1 MDKTLLPEIDRL
13 LRSYVWCDVT
23 VQDEQGGVISSAIG
37 RRWPSGLWEVLVDES
52 CPVEKESWMTGDDYG
67 LFWGTHTVHVE
78 KLHDDDSHDW
88 DSLKEDVRHIVKE
101 RLSHMSVV
109 EPARLEEVLI
119 PNITILLLKAFDSAT
134 ACATVSEALGE
145 RVHCFMD
152 LVQNVIDSRWNLSA
166 SHEAPVYLP
175 DLAAVQVQLPELDM
189 GFDGADVRESLA

>member
-1 MDKTLLPEIDRL
+1 M
-13 LRSYVWCDVT
+13 
-23 VQDEQGGVISSAIG
+23 
-37 RRWPSGLWEVLVDES
+37 
-52 CPVEKESWMTGDDYG
+52 
-67 LFWGTHTVHVE
+67 HVE